1 MGLRKYSIKLPSRL
15 HKINSLLVHCPTQPL
30 SNGAKSGLTAFFKM
44 AVGGL
49 QYVMVNS
56 DNHSLPM
63 VVTEVNDGLLETIS
77 ASGKALG
84 S

>member
-1 MGLRKYSIKLPSRL
+1 
-15 HKINSLLVHCPTQPL
+15 
-30 SNGAKSGLTAFFKM
+30 M

-49 QYVMVNS
+49 QYVMANS

-63 VVTEVNDGLLETIS
+63 VVIEVNDGLLETTS

>member
-1 MGLRKYSIKLPSRL
+1 MGLRKYSRKLPSRL
-15 HKINSLLVHCPTQPL
+15 HKINLFLVHCSIQSL
-30 SNGAKSGLTAFFKM
+30 SNGTKPGLTAFFKM

-49 QYVMVNS
+49 QYVMANS

-63 VVTEVNDGLLETIS
+63 VVIEVNDGLLETTS